1 VVVGR
6 FHLGAPPQPKPKFEA
21 KRQPAPST
29 QNGHATGGAKL
40 AKAERLALT
49 ALAQYPQGRSK
60 NQVAILTGYAVNG
73 GGFNNAISA
82 LRTNGFITGGG
93 DNLEITQEG
102 LAALGSYD
110 PLPSGQALLDHWMRQ
125 LSKAERAALARSSTR
140 GQTLCRKK
148 TWRPCW
154 LRAGRRRLQQ
164 CSGPAAHA

>member
-49 ALAQYPQGRSK
+49 ALTQYPQGRSK

-82 LRTNGFITGGG
+82 LRTNGFITGGAPLLRSIAVWASAPRPLDAAAQQSRAG
-93 DNLEITQEG
+93 SASALVNAWPDPLSKED
-102 LAALGSYD
+102 LAAML
-110 PLPSGQALLDHWMRQ
+110 ATCRT
-125 LSKAERAALARSSTR
+125 AA
-140 GQTLCRKK
+140 
-148 TWRPCW
+148 
-154 LRAGRRRLQQ
+154 
-164 CSGPAAHA
+164 AAHA